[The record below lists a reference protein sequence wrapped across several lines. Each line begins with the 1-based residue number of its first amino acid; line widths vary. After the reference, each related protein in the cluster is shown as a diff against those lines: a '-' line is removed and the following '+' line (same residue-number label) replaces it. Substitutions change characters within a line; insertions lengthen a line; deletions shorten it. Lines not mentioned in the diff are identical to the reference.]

1 MGFFVDSYYWLLVL
15 PAMAVALYAQFKVKS
30 VFNKYSGVPARMTG
44 EQASRMIQAQNG
56 LQVNMG
62 AMEGSMTDNY
72 DPRDNTIRLSQTVGP
87 MATVAAVGVAAH
99 ETGHAL
105 QYANHYFPIRIRT
118 AILPVTKFGSAAA
131 PWLFIAGLLL
141 GIGPLAYLGLIC
153 FGAAVFFQL
162 VTLPVEF
169 NASRRGM
176 AALRASG
183 TMTAEEMAGIRKV
196 LTAAAMTYVAAL
208 FVALMSLL
216 RMILLVSGGR
226 RN

>member
-169 NASRRGM
+169 NASFR
-176 AALRASG
+176 ALAILRNGNVLTREELSG
-183 TMTAEEMAGIRKV
+183 VKKV
-196 LTAAAMTYVAAL
+196 LTAAALTYVASAL
-208 FVALMSLL
+208 TALMSFL
-216 RMILLVSGGR
+216 RLILLAQSR
-226 RN
+226 KR